1 MAGYVSSNPPRN
13 AIRILLHFVIL
24 ALGLRRNVSDVAFH
38 VQYELQVRLTNEMKE
53 NTFCSTLTDETEYTK
68 FLLQLTM
75 CLF

>member
-38 VQYELQVRLTNEMKE
+38 VQYFQSAYVK
-53 NTFCSTLTDETEYTK
+53 
-68 FLLQLTM
+68 
-75 CLF
+75 